1 MEKNYIQNNGKA
13 KGKIYIGLDH
23 GYGNI
28 KTAHRVFTTGVE
40 AYDEEP
46 IVSTN
51 FVKYREKYYVIGE
64 SHLVYQGNKTDS
76 DDFYILTLAGLAEEL
91 KFRGLHEAEVVLAV
105 GLPLAWV
112 KSQAADWRAYLMQE
126 KELDF
131 MFQKERYKV
140 HLCGVE
146 IFPQGLAAVHNQG
159 AMPGMNMLVDIGN
172 GTMSILEIHD
182 GRPIE
187 KSISTEVFGVHH
199 CMEKIQKE
207 LSKRGG
213 VEVPEMLI
221 EPLLRNGIGER
232 TDDVAM
238 VTKRI
243 AESYTEEIMKKLAA
257 HGYKEDLV
265 HLYIIGGGGCLL
277 RHFSDLTEKGN
288 LTVISD
294 ICANAKGYEALAEMK
309 QRMRGKTA

>member
-1 MEKNYIQNNGKA
+1 MEKNYIQNKGKA

-64 SHLVYQGNKTDS
+64 SHLVYQGNETDS

-182 GRPIE
+182 ETVIPNPILFSPTIKFKQDNSSKKMRKE
-187 KSISTEVFGVHH
+187 MILRGLSEDETFSKICENEDVKRL
-199 CMEKIQKE
+199 MEK
-207 LSKRGG
+207 LSS
-213 VEVPEMLI
+213 EV
-221 EPLLRNGIGER
+221 
-232 TDDVAM
+232 
-238 VTKRI
+238 
-243 AESYTEEIMKKLAA
+243 
-257 HGYKEDLV
+257 
-265 HLYIIGGGGCLL
+265 
-277 RHFSDLTEKGN
+277 
-288 LTVISD
+288 
-294 ICANAKGYEALAEMK
+294 
-309 QRMRGKTA
+309 